1 MDNKL
6 KIAKKKLH
14 ELQENTEKNQGQLTI
29 EELRSC
35 KGFETISELEG
46 NEIIES
52 LYRLSIIAYNF

>member
-6 KIAKKKLH
+6 KKAKKKLYA
-14 ELQENTEKNQGQLTI
+14 LQENTEGNQGRLTI

-35 KGFETISELEG
+35 KGFERISELEG

>member
-1 MDNKL
+1 MMDNKL
-6 KIAKKKLH
+6 KKAKKALSP
-14 ELQENTEKNQGQLTI
+14 QEKTEENQSRLTI

-35 KGFETISELEG
+35 KGFETISEVEG